1 MKTFSYIAAI
11 LCGAVAGATAA
22 LLLAPEKGED
32 TRAKLQDSVKDF
44 CDKHDI
50 QGIKQTVKDFCDKYK
65 INLSSKQAEELADE
79 IAEA

>member
-11 LCGAVAGATAA
+11 LGATAA